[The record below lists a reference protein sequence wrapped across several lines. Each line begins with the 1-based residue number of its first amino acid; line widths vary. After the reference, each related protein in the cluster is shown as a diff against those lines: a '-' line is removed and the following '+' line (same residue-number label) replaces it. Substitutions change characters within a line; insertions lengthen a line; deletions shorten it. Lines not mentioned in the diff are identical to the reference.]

1 MYKTFTVYITDF
13 FHFYRIEKACKKMF
27 KVNNGTV
34 QNKCTMEKFDP
45 NKDRTYGNLVEKISY
60 MYDYPVPES
69 VH

>member
-1 MYKTFTVYITDF
+1 
-13 FHFYRIEKACKKMF
+13 MF

-34 QNKCTMEKFDP
+34 QNKCTVEKFDP
-45 NKDRTYGNLVEKISY
+45 NKDRTYGKLVEKISY